1 MFCIVVTLDVETCDV
16 ESLVASAVAVALVTE
31 ASSWSPELAL
41 DVDIISL

>member
-16 ESLVASAVAVALVTE
+16 ESLVAFVIVIE